1 MAFLLWGSV
10 PDDELLDAA
19 EAGNLED
26 ARNRATQAERML
38 DDPRAQ
44 RNLHRFHALWLG
56 FSDAPLPAPLAA
68 DLAQETNRLIDRV
81 VFEDDG
87 DWLALFSATDTYI
100 TPALATQYGLPAVA
114 GPGWVSGRGGGV
126 LTHGSFLSLGAK
138 FGDTSP
144 TVRGAEIFRR
154 LTCGE
159 LGTIPPNVDTDMPP
173 GLPTDC
179 KPERYVMREITGC
192 DQCHGIVDNIGF
204 GLENFGVFGQWRTT
218 EPNNPQCVIAAA
230 GSWNGL
236 PFSGAEQ
243 LGTLIADDPRV
254 SACATTQLFRYM
266 TGRDESIDD
275 RKTLGVLDEHYRANR
290 SLRTLLLEL
299 VTSPAIAARKGE

>member
-1 MAFLLWGSV
+1 M
-10 PDDELLDAA
+10 
-19 EAGNLED
+19 
-26 ARNRATQAERML
+26 
-38 DDPRAQ
+38 
-44 RNLHRFHALWLG
+44 
-56 FSDAPLPAPLAA
+56 
-68 DLAQETNRLIDRV
+68 
-81 VFEDDG
+81 
-87 DWLALFSATDTYI
+87 
-100 TPALATQYGLPAVA
+100 
-114 GPGWVSGRGGGV
+114 
-126 LTHGSFLSLGAK
+126 
-138 FGDTSP
+138 
-144 TVRGAEIFRR
+144 RGAEIFKR

-218 EPNNPQCVIAAA
+218 EPNNLQCVIAAA
-230 GSWNGL
+230 GAWNGV

-290 SLRTLLLEL
+290 SLRSLLLEL
-299 VTSPAIAARKGE
+299 VTSPAIAHRKGE